1 MLLVLIM
8 IVFICLV
15 GHALGEGFK
24 WLPVITSSIG
34 LIWFGISLIFLGPRS
49 YKVKKGRDV
58 EQSQQADLLNSSAPA
73 SARARA
79 SAPAPPI
86 APGDV
91 EIESESIYE
100 NDNELFQ
107 KTQL

>member
-1 MLLVLIM
+1 MFLVLAV
-8 IVFICLV
+8 IVLICLPI
-15 GHALGEGFK
+15 GFDSRESFRM
-24 WLPVITSSIG
+24 LPIITSIIG
-34 LIWFGISLIFLGPRS
+34 LNWFGISLFLLGIRS
-49 YKVKKGRDV
+49 NKIKKERDV

-73 SARARA
+73 
-79 SAPAPPI
+79 PVPVPPI
-86 APGDV
+86 ASGDV